1 LTHQEVGIVARAYIR
16 YTCNGVK
23 LGCWGGNTRGVV
35 DHFNDLKKDGLT
47 TGLCVD
53 SYLYSR
59 KIGDVVLLEL
69 LKRGKKKPR
78 VPRDLMVLVIT
89 DLVFPEGSRWVSH
102 AKVSVGVGS

>member
-1 LTHQEVGIVARAYIR
+1 MARAYIR

-23 LGCWGGNTRGVV
+23 LGSCGGGTRAVV
-35 DHFNDLKKDGLT
+35 KHFTKLKEDGLT
-47 TGLCVD
+47 TGLCAE

-69 LKRGKKKPR
+69 IKRGKKKPR
-78 VPRDLMVLVIT
+78 VPMDLMVVVIT

-102 AKVSVGVGS
+102 AKVSVAVGSLTS